1 MQNAGTPGG
10 FVMNK
15 KVVFFNILLVI
26 GVLLTACGNSA
37 GPMPRNNQ
45 PGNVYEI
52 SAGLQATEEPLIP
65 MPTIIINPTPGS
77 GGSVEQIDPSTLL
90 LYVLV
95 GAIIVIALIAVLRR

>member
-1 MQNAGTPGG
+1 
-10 FVMNK
+10 MNK

-37 GPMPRNNQ
+37 GSMSRNNQ

-52 SAGLQATEEPLIP
+52 SAGLQATEEPTVPIP
-65 MPTIIINPTPGS
+65 LPTIIINPTPGP
-77 GGSVEQIDPSTLL
+77 GGSSAQIDPSALL